1 LPQLCKYT
9 LQIEHIIDRD
19 FLVFLNQKL
28 EARYMI
34 PDAGHKGHDARHVV
48 PATAS

>member
-1 LPQLCKYT
+1 
-9 LQIEHIIDRD
+9 LQIEHIIDKG

-34 PDAGHKGHDARHVV
+34 PDAGYRGHDARRVV